1 MKSKIVSFIMTILTM
16 LIFGLLC
23 FFGIIIYNEINK
35 TSIVGE
41 VQQFVSNITTT
52 EKITENVSVPEK
64 IELLPESVNKVDE
77 NINSNINQSNKH
89 FYSQLDYYS
98 KIIYDAMDKNR
109 ENMKSGT
116 YEINLG
122 TRFSQ
127 ILSKD
132 DGEQLMGTYYQ
143 SALEAYTYDNPDIFY
158 IDFSKLSLNMETTIR
173 GNEKTYKV
181 FINSGN
187 NRDYLRDGFYSIEM
201 INQAINEIEKVKAY
215 FVQNKR
221 ADDYENIKLVHDY
234 LVESI
239 EYEQTISE
247 SNIYNIYGALVNKRC
262 VCEGYAKS
270 FKYLMDALDIPC
282 TITIGK
288 ATNSDGNTESH
299 AWNYVQLNDTWYGV
313 DCTWDDPIII
323 IGPGFLSN
331 SSKYR
336 YFLKGENEFSKTH
349 IPNGQFTENGKVFEF
364 PILSQ
369 IDY

>member
-1 MKSKIVSFIMTILTM
+1 MKSKITSFIMSILTM
-16 LIFGLLC
+16 LMFGLLC
-23 FFGIIIYNEINK
+23 FFGIIVYNEYNK
-35 TSIVGE
+35 TNIVGE

-52 EKITENVSVPEK
+52 EKKVENINISEK
-64 IELLPESVNKVDE
+64 IELSQENYNKIEE
-77 NINSNINQSNKH
+77 NLSNNINQDNKH

-98 KIIYDAMDKNR
+98 KIIYDAMDKNI

-116 YEINLG
+116 YEINLE
-122 TRFSQ
+122 TSFSQ

-132 DGEQLMGTYYQ
+132 EGEQLMGTYYQ

-158 IDFSKLSLNMETTIR
+158 IDFSKLNLNMETTVR

-187 NRDYLRDGFYSIEM
+187 NRNYLRDGFYSIEM
-201 INQAINEIEKVKAY
+201 INQAINEIGKVKAY

-221 ADDYENIKLVHDY
+221 TDDYENIKLVHDY

-239 EYEQTISE
+239 DYEQMISE
-247 SNIYNIYGALVNKRC
+247 SNIYNIYGALINKRC

-282 TITIGK
+282 TITIGT
-288 ATNSDGNTESH
+288 ATNSEGVTESH
-299 AWNYVQLNDTWYGV
+299 AWNYVQLNGVWYGI
-313 DCTWDDPIII
+313 DCTWDDPII

-336 YFLKGENEFSKTH
+336 YFLKGENEFNKTH

-364 PILSQ
+364 PNLSQ
-369 IDY
+369 MDY